1 MTQTGKIVFIVFM
14 IGYALFWGTIILIG
28 IPREQRAQN
37 QKKYDERQ
45 IFEQGRACKYAFF
58 SLITYLAV
66 YGILD
71 DQGVVWCRPIFGIAL
86 GIILSLCIYLTHRVL
101 QDAYFA
107 IGESKPAVL
116 IAPNAIA
123 ISQLIIGIDSIA
135 EGTMIENGLITADG
149 LHFLL
154 VALVLFLDLAVF
166 LRKRLDKR
174 S

>member
-1 MTQTGKIVFIVFM
+1 MSQTGQIVFFSFM
-14 IGYALFWGTIILIG
+14 IAFMIFWSVIIIVG
-28 IPREQRAQN
+28 IPKEQRM
-37 QKKYDERQ
+37 QKQKRYDERQ
-45 IFEQGRACKYAFF
+45 IFEQCRGCKYAFF
-58 SLITYLAV
+58 SLIAYLAV

-71 DQGVVWCRPIFGIAL
+71 DQGIVWCRPIFGIAL
-86 GIILSLCIYLTHRVL
+86 GIILSLCIYLTHCVL

-154 VALVLFLDLAVF
+154 VGLILCLDLAVF

>member
-14 IGYALFWGTIILIG
+14 IAYALFWGAIILIG
-28 IPREQRAQN
+28 IPKEQRTQN

-45 IFEQGRACKYAFF
+45 IFEQCRGCKYAFF
-58 SLITYLAV
+58 SLIAYLAV

-71 DQGVVWCRPIFGIAL
+71 DQGIVWCQPIFGVGL
-86 GIILSLCIYLTHRVL
+86 GILLSLSIYLTHCVL

-107 IGESKPAVL
+107 IGESKPSVL
-116 IAPNAIA
+116 IAPNVIA
-123 ISQLIIGIDSIA
+123 IPQLIFGIETITD
-135 EGTMIENGLITADG
+135 GTIIENGLITADG

-154 VALVLFLDLAVF
+154 VGLILCLDLAVF